1 MDNISPRYKLS
12 LTKKVKEVL
21 WNKYGSY
28 DRVLAYIEQWHEIED
43 YGENFSIIFK
53 DKDRKQISL
62 YPTLCSMPGELL
74 LKVAIDKGIG
84 TPYTSE

>member
-1 MDNISPRYKLS
+1 MDPMIEFLPTLNNGMRLKITTKTS
-12 LTKKVKEVL
+12 L
-21 WNKYGSY
+21 
-28 DRVLAYIEQWHEIED
+28 
-43 YGENFSIIFK
+43 IFK

-74 LKVAIDKGIG
+74 LKVAIDMGIG

>member
-12 LTKKVKEVL
+12 LAEKVNEVL
-21 WNKYGSY
+21 WDEYGSY

-43 YGENFSIIFK
+43 YEENFSIIFK

-74 LKVAIDKGIG
+74 LKVAIDMGIG

>member
-1 MDNISPRYKLS
+1 M
-12 LTKKVKEVL
+12 

-43 YGENFSIIFK
+43 YEENFSIIFENFSIIFK

-74 LKVAIDKGIG
+74 LKVAIDMGIG